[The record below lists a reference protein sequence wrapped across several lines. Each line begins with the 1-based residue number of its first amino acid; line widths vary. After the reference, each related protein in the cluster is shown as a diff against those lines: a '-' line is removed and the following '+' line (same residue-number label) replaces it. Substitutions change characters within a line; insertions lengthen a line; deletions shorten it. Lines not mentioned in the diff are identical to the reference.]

1 MKAARCAPALCGGQS
16 DDLAAATVSHR
27 SNFLAAGLYGTE
39 NSTKQPGIRRM
50 SDEINPKP
58 RFSYYRPSGEEGE
71 APLPAG
77 TCCREGAD
85 GRHRSRHSGGSI
97 RIPAIPCI
105 DLGVCALPPQSLS
118 RVRPK
123 AAVFVEARALSLNQR
138 VQGSSPCAPTKKS
151 RA

>member
-1 MKAARCAPALCGGQS
+1 
-16 DDLAAATVSHR
+16 
-27 SNFLAAGLYGTE
+27 
-39 NSTKQPGIRRM
+39 M

-105 DLGVCALPPQSLS
+105 DLGVWALPPQSLS

-123 AAVFVEARALSLNQR
+123 AAVFVGAMALSLNQR
-138 VQGSSPCAPTKKS
+138 VQASSPCAPTIKFS
-151 RA
+151 EMNRIQRRLRAVAGLPFLCPPYVRNQG